1 MLNMNRIVTIFLC
14 SIVVSL
20 FVGCGDYVVGIDVEN
35 QSNDTLL
42 FCVKGSASDT
52 LPPVQMLD
60 KYDLISPGEE
70 GYYGG
75 MVNGPDD
82 YTMFF
87 DDRSR
92 FTTVFIFRMETFRKY
107 SYHRIR
113 TENRILARYVLDL
126 EALNALNWSL
136 TYPPSQ
142 QMFDAGVDI
151 YVNPNDPDE

>member
-42 FCVKGSASDT
+42 FCVKGSAADT

-60 KYDLISPGEE
+60 KYDLIAPGEE
-70 GYYGG
+70 GHYGG
-75 MVNGPDD
+75 MVARPDD

-136 TYPPSQ
+136 TYPPTR

>member
-20 FVGCGDYVVGIDVEN
+20 FVGCDYVKGISVDN

-42 FCVKGSASDT
+42 FCVKGSAADT

-82 YTMFF
+82 YTMFLMIGQDLQRCSF
-87 DDRSR
+87 SEWKHLGNIRI
-92 FTTVFIFRMETFRKY
+92 TVSGLKTAFW
-107 SYHRIR
+107 
-113 TENRILARYVLDL
+113 LAMC
-126 EALNALNWSL
+126 W
-136 TYPPSQ
+136 
-142 QMFDAGVDI
+142 I
-151 YVNPNDPDE
+151 WKH